1 MYMLKKLVSV
11 FLFSITGY
19 FIYQN
24 RFRLMNGILGNAFLR
39 KFAISSLMG
48 IPGIRQKIFQSV
60 FSGQSGIR

>member
-1 MYMLKKLVSV
+1 MLKKLVSV
-11 FLFSITGY
+11 FLVSVSGY

-24 RFRLMNGILGNAFLR
+24 RYRLMNGILGNAMLR

-60 FSGQSGIR
+60 FSRPSN